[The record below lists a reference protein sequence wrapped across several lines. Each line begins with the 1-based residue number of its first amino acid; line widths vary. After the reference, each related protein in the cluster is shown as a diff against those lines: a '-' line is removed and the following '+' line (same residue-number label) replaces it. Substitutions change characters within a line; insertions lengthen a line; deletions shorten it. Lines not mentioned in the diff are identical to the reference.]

1 MRKKSLKRI
10 CSQRSPEEQSVHDH
24 LLIADHRQ
32 RVVRYRAGYL
42 PVRGQSHERLGLFLY
57 ESLSMRRL
65 FVLSLLLLSLS
76 ACALFPDRDP
86 LNINVVGIE
95 PLPSQELE
103 VRFAV
108 KLRVQNPNETAI
120 DYNGVA
126 LDLEV
131 NGQSLAS
138 GVSDQAGSI
147 PRFSEAVIVVPVSVS
162 AFSVLRQTLGLGQI
176 QTLNNLPYVLRGKLA
191 SGVFGTMRFVDRGK
205 LSLSAPTTGTW

>member
-1 MRKKSLKRI
+1 MRRPFDLLLATGFVI
-10 CSQRSPEEQSVHDH
+10 TGQSVGTIIFESPITVSA
-24 LLIADHRQ
+24 LCAIVLNNF
-32 RVVRYRAGYL
+32 
-42 PVRGQSHERLGLFLY
+42 LF

-65 FVLSLLLLSLS
+65 FALSLSLLLLSLS
-76 ACALFPDRDP
+76 ACALFPHRDP

-138 GVSDQAGSI
+138 GVSDQTGSI

-162 AFSVLRQTLGLGQI
+162 AFSVLRQTLGLGQT

-191 SGVFGTMRFVDRGK
+191 GGVFGTMRFVDRGK
-205 LSLSAPTTGTW
+205 LSLPGPTTDTW

>member
-1 MRKKSLKRI
+1 
-10 CSQRSPEEQSVHDH
+10 
-24 LLIADHRQ
+24 
-32 RVVRYRAGYL
+32 
-42 PVRGQSHERLGLFLY
+42 
-57 ESLSMRRL
+57 MRRL
-65 FVLSLLLLSLS
+65 FALSLSLLLLSLS
-76 ACALFPDRDP
+76 ACALFPQHDP

-120 DYNGVA
+120 NYNGVA

-138 GVSDQAGSI
+138 GVSDQSGSI

-162 AFSVLRQTLGLGQI
+162 AFSVLRQTLGLGVT

-191 SGVFGTMRFVDRGK
+191 GGVFGTMRFVDRGK
-205 LSLSAPTTGTW
+205 LSLPRPATDTW